1 MKSGNSLLF
10 ELSGEHPELPYA
22 ELEAVLAALMSS
34 TGNQAYK
41 ISRVSNRLIVVNF
54 DEYSKSIG
62 DALNLRLGMCRS
74 IHELLTRMDSD
85 NIDQRLE
92 ELNLSTIP
100 KNSTFK
106 LITRHLEKEKSAL
119 IKDKTVIKNKI
130 IRKMSKHVRV
140 DVRNPE
146 FEIILYLANDLFLTK
161 KLFDLPRSDFEHRK
175 PQLRPFFAP
184 VSLHPRLA
192 RCLINLAGLRKDE
205 ILLDPFCGTG
215 GILIEA
221 GLMGI
226 RVIGS
231 DIDRR
236 MVEGT
241 KINLE
246 HENIKNFLIISQDV
260 SRLSEYFS
268 SLVQTQAS
276 GLVDDTNVVAQA
288 IPQPHAIVTEP
299 PYGRASTTQGE
310 DLNSLLENGF
320 KVFSEI
326 LQPNGRVVISL
337 PNPEL
342 VEYAFG
348 KFKLCKSFE
357 FRVHKSL
364 TKSIFV
370 LKLKNNY

>member
-1 MKSGNSLLF
+1 MKPGNSLLF
-10 ELSGEHPELPYA
+10 ELSGEHPDLPYA
-22 ELEAVLAALMSS
+22 ELEAVLAALLGN
-34 TGNQAYK
+34 TGYQTYK
-41 ISRVSNRLIVVNF
+41 ISQVSNRLIVVNF
-54 DEYSKSIG
+54 DKFNKNIAET
-62 DALNLRLGMCRS
+62 LNLRLGMCRS
-74 IHELLTRMDSD
+74 IHELLARMDSD
-85 NIDQRLE
+85 NIDQVLA
-92 ELNLSTIP
+92 ELNLHSIP

-106 LITRHLEKEKSAL
+106 LIMRHIEKKKSGL
-119 IKDKTVIKNKI
+119 VKDENVIKNKI

-146 FEIILYLANDLFLTK
+146 FEIMLYMANDLLLTK
-161 KLFDLPRSDFEHRK
+161 KLFDLPRTDFEHRK

-192 RCLINLAGLRKDE
+192 RCLINLAGLRGGE
-205 ILLDPFCGTG
+205 VLLDPFCGTG

-231 DIDRR
+231 DIDPR

-246 HENIKNFLIISQDV
+246 HENIKNFSIISQEV
-260 SRLSEYFS
+260 SKLSEYFS
-268 SLVQTQAS
+268 SLIHEQAS
-276 GLVDDTNVVAQA
+276 GLADNTNDEDHM
-288 IPQPHAIVTEP
+288 ISQPHAIVTEP
-299 PYGRASTTQGE
+299 PYGRASTTGGE
-310 DLNSLLENGF
+310 DIKSLMEKGF

-326 LQPNGRVVISL
+326 LRPNGRVVISL
-337 PNPEL
+337 PNPKL
-342 VEYAFG
+342 VKSAFD
-348 KFKLCKSFE
+348 KFEVCKSFE

-370 LKLKNNY
+370 LKLKNNC